1 VSLVEA
7 VDDVI
12 LAEAVD
18 RVIRADLLARFAMGQ
33 CRYFVP

>member
-7 VDDVI
+7 VDGVI

-18 RVIRADLLARFAMGQ
+18 RVIRADLLSNFLNQ
-33 CRYFVP
+33 HQ